1 MWCENSLIHYVRLH
15 GTLFIYRGNWTL
27 LPWEIA
33 SVRVTGSSG
42 DTFTMGN
49 IHGYVK
55 KRKETAHDI
64 KLGKKLGFSIPK
76 AEQPLGFFNM
86 KPQKI
91 AFLNSFLSHL
101 PRERSMVTWQISWQ
115 NFELVCWNKFRNDI
129 SQKYVLFVVSNSG
142 MQLNCKIE
150 LCTFAKL
157 SWITYQLK
165 FQL

>member
-1 MWCENSLIHYVRLH
+1 M
-15 GTLFIYRGNWTL
+15 TL

-33 SVRVTGSSG
+33 SVRVTGPSRN
-42 DTFTMGN
+42 TFTMGN

-55 KRKETAHDI
+55 KSKETAHDI
-64 KLGKKLGFSIPK
+64 KLDQKLGFSIPK
-76 AEQPLGFFNM
+76 AKQPLGFFNM

-101 PRERSMVTWQISWQ
+101 LRERSMVTWQISWQ
-115 NFELVCWNKFRNDI
+115 HFELVCWNKFRNDI
-129 SQKYVLFVVSNSG
+129 SKKYVLFLVSNSG

>member
-1 MWCENSLIHYVRLH
+1 M
-15 GTLFIYRGNWTL
+15 TL
-27 LPWEIA
+27 LPWEIP
-33 SVRVTGSSG
+33 SVRVTRLSR

-55 KRKETAHDI
+55 KSKETAHDI
-64 KLGKKLGFSIPK
+64 KLGKKLRFSIPK
-76 AEQPLGFFNM
+76 AKQPLGFFKM
-86 KPQKI
+86 KPQENV
-91 AFLNSFLSHL
+91 FLNSFLSHL
-101 PRERSMVTWQISWQ
+101 LRERSMVTWQISWQ
-115 NFELVCWNKFRNDI
+115 NFELVCWNKFKNHI
-129 SQKYVLFVVSNSG
+129 SQKYVLFLVSKSG